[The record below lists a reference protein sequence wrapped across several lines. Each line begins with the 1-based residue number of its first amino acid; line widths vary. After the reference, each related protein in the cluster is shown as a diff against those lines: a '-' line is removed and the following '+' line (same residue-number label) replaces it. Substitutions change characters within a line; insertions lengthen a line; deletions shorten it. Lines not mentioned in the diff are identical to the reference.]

1 MIEQLVFG
9 QVVQMPEA
17 PNIAREIVLGTGMS
31 VHTDAYSVSRACAT
45 SFQAVANVAESLM
58 AGTIRAGI
66 AGGADSSSV
75 LPIGVSKK
83 LARTL
88 VDANKARTLGQRLKL
103 FSRLRL
109 RDLLPVPP
117 AVAEYSTGLRMG
129 DTAEQMAK
137 TWGIT
142 REQQD
147 ALAHRSHQLAAK
159 AWEEGKLASE
169 VMTAY
174 VPPFREPLE
183 NDNNIRKNSTLAD
196 YQKLRPAFDRRHGT
210 VTAANSTPL
219 TDGAAAVIMMTESQA
234 KALGLTPLGYLRS
247 YAFTAIDVR
256 QDMLLGPAWSTPLA
270 LERAGLTLADLTLID
285 MHEAFAAQTL
295 ANLQCLASD
304 RFARDVLGRSQ
315 ATGEVDESKFNV
327 LGGSIAYG
335 HPFAATGARMITQ
348 TLHELRRRGRIWSG
362 YRLRGGWSRRGD
374 DSGGGIMDMT
384 SAFTLDIRPDN
395 VAVITIDAPGEKM
408 NTLKAEFGQQVRA
421 IVRQIRDNKSLRGA
435 VLISAKPDNFIAGA
449 DINMIAR
456 CATAQEAEALA
467 RQGQQIMAEI
477 HGLAIPVIAAIHGAC
492 LGGGLEL
499 ALACHGRV
507 CSDDEKTRLGLPEVQ
522 LGLLPGSGGTQ
533 RLPRLIGVS
542 GALEMILTGKQL
554 RPRQALKAGLVDEVR
569 NRFCCRRRWNWR

>member
-1 MIEQLVFG
+1 MKALPLVTRQGDRIAIVSGLRTPFARQATVFHGVPAIDLGKMVVGEMLARSEIPPEVIEQLVFG

-45 SFQAVANVAESLM
+45 SFQAVANVTESLL

-83 LARTL
+83 LALTL
-88 VDANKARTLGQRLKL
+88 VDANKARSMGQKLKL

-137 TWGIT
+137 TYGIS

-147 ALAHRSHQLAAK
+147 ALAHRSHQLAAQ
-159 AWEEGKLASE
+159 AWAEGKLAEE

-174 VPPFREPLE
+174 APPFRDPVEK
-183 NDNNIRKNSTLAD
+183 DNNVRTNSSLAD
-196 YQKLRPAFDRRHGT
+196 YAKLRPAFDRQHGT

-219 TDGAAAVIMMTESQA
+219 TDGAAAVILMTESRA
-234 KALGLTPLGYLRS
+234 KELGLVPLGYLRS

-256 QDMLLGPAWSTPLA
+256 EDMLLGPAWATPLA
-270 LERAGLTLADLTLID
+270 LERAGLSMADLTLLD

-295 ANLQCLASD
+295 SNLKLMASE
-304 RFARDVLGRSQ
+304 RFAREVLGRSQ
-315 ATGEVDESKFNV
+315 ATGEVDDSKFNV

-348 TLHELRRRGRIWSG
+348 TLHELRRRG
-362 YRLRGGWSRRGD
+362 GGFGLVTACAA
-374 DSGGGIMDMT
+374 GG
-384 SAFTLDIRPDN
+384 L
-395 VAVITIDAPGEKM
+395 
-408 NTLKAEFGQQVRA
+408 
-421 IVRQIRDNKSLRGA
+421 GA
-435 VLISAKPDNFIAGA
+435 AMVL
-449 DINMIAR
+449 
-456 CATAQEAEALA
+456 EAE
-467 RQGQQIMAEI
+467 
-477 HGLAIPVIAAIHGAC
+477 
-492 LGGGLEL
+492 
-499 ALACHGRV
+499 
-507 CSDDEKTRLGLPEVQ
+507 
-522 LGLLPGSGGTQ
+522 
-533 RLPRLIGVS
+533 
-542 GALEMILTGKQL
+542 
-554 RPRQALKAGLVDEVR
+554 
-569 NRFCCRRRWNWR
+569 